1 MTRTHKHYRNQQT
14 IARPAKVEGFGF
26 WSGLDITVEFRPA
39 PPHSG
44 ITFVR
49 ADLAGQPRIAARIE
63 NQADALRRTTLAAGN
78 ASVEMVEHLMAAF
91 YGLQIDNCE
100 VWMTRAEMPG
110 FDGSSVAF
118 VNALLEA
125 GLVMQSAPRQ
135 VIVIEDT
142 IHIGDEVSWIIAKPF
157 HSTERGA
164 ADAVPKSSSEGKLQ
178 VTYDLNYPDCS
189 AIGQQQLQIQVDPVA
204 FREQLAGARTFLIHH
219 EAEWLRQHGI
229 GRRVTY
235 QDVLVYGEQGPIDN
249 SLRFDD
255 ECVRHKTLDVIGDL
269 ALVGADLAGEIH
281 AHRSGHTL
289 NAAMVRELSKRYC
302 SAHLECKVA

>member
-1 MTRTHKHYRNQQT
+1 VTRNQKNYRNQQT

-26 WSGLDITVEFRPA
+26 WSGLDNIVEFRPA
-39 PPHSG
+39 PPNTG

-63 NQADALRRTTLAAGN
+63 NHADALRRTTLAAGN
-78 ASVEMVEHLMAAF
+78 ASVEMVEHLMAAL

-125 GLVMQSAPRQ
+125 GIVMQSAPRQ
-135 VIVIEDT
+135 VIVIDET
-142 IHIGDEVSWIIAKPF
+142 IRVGDEVSWIIAKPF
-157 HSTERGA
+157 PSIQHSA
-164 ADAVPKSSSEGKLQ
+164 ADAAPRSSSEGKLRI
-178 VTYDLNYPDCS
+178 TYDLNYPDCRV
-189 AIGQQQLQIQVDPVA
+189 IGQQQIQVQIEPVA
-204 FREQLAGARTFLIHH
+204 FREELAGARTFLIDH

-235 QDVLVYGEQGPIDN
+235 QDVLVYGEHGPIN
-249 SLRFDD
+249 NQLRFDD

-289 NAAMVRELSKRYC
+289 NAEMVRELNKRYC
-302 SAHLECKVA
+302 SVSWESKVA